1 MKLAVLTTAAFFA
14 SSTFLSAATFT
25 EKVIEK
31 LEEQGFVIT
40 EVDQGSGL
48 IKVESVRNGK
58 QRELVY
64 DAQTGE
70 LLKDEYDGEDQID
83 DDEDDDDSSDDNSD
97 DSDDDDDDHES
108 DDDSSD
114 DDGGGDDS
122 GDDDS
127 DDD

>member
-1 MKLAVLTTAAFFA
+1 MKLAGLTTAAFLA

-64 DAQTGE
+64 DAQSGE

-83 DDEDDDDSSDDNSD
+83 DDEDDDDEDDDDRSD
-97 DSDDDDDDHES
+97 DSS

-114 DDGGGDDS
+114 DD
-122 GDDDS
+122 S